1 MTTSA
6 ATLTDLPALTQEQ
19 LAVLFEGAHTTNT
32 FTDEPVDVA
41 LVQRV
46 YEDLRWAPTAMN
58 IQPLRLTVVD
68 SAEARER
75 LIAHMAPGN
84 QDKTAAAP
92 LALVAAYDPR
102 WHEHMPHLAPHREGA
117 REQFEGKAEVREGM
131 ARTNALIQAGYL
143 MLALRA
149 HGLQVGPMGGL
160 DTSGV
165 DAEFHAENGWKTLL
179 VINVGHAPNPEDE
192 DAQRPRAGR
201 LEFEQAAQ
209 VL

>member
-6 ATLTDLPALTQEQ
+6 ATLTDLPVLTEEQ

-58 IQPLRLTVVD
+58 NQPLRLTVVD
-68 SAEARER
+68 SAAARDR
-75 LIAHMAPGN
+75 LVAHMAPGN
-84 QDKTAAAP
+84 QDKTASAP
-92 LALVAAYDPR
+92 LTLVVAYDPR

-117 REQFEGKAEVREGM
+117 REQFEGKAEAREGM
-131 ARTNALIQAGYL
+131 ARTNALIQTGYL
-143 MLALRA
+143 TLALRA

-160 DTSGV
+160 DTAGV

-179 VINVGHAPNPEDE
+179 VINVGHAPNAEDE
-192 DAQRPRAGR
+192 HAQRPRTGR
-201 LEFEQAAQ
+201 LEFEQATQ